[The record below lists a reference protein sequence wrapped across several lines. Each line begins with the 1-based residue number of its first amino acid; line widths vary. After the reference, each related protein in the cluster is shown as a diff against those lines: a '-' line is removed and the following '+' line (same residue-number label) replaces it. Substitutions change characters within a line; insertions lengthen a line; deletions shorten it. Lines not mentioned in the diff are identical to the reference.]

1 MITKVRRKRDGFSLL
16 EVILAIAILGGSMVI
31 IGQGFFLGYRS
42 VRNARMV
49 GVGNRLADSAMAELA
64 AGVVEPTSV
73 SSQQIPNE
81 EGWVYSIEVDDAPV
95 PGLLSAVVTVEN
107 IQFQPRVSISITR
120 MVIDPDYD
128 PLEARSGE

>member
-49 GVGNRLADSAMAELA
+49 GVGNRLADLAMAELA

-107 IQFQPRVSISITR
+107 TQFQPRVSISITR

>member
-81 EGWVYSIEVDDAPV
+81 EGWIYSIEVDDAPV

-107 IQFQPRVSISITR
+107 TQFQPRVSISITR

>member
-107 IQFQPRVSISITR
+107 TQFQPRVSISITR

>member
-1 MITKVRRKRDGFSLL
+1 
-16 EVILAIAILGGSMVI
+16 
-31 IGQGFFLGYRS
+31 
-42 VRNARMV
+42 
-49 GVGNRLADSAMAELA
+49 MAELA

-107 IQFQPRVSISITR
+107 TQFQPRVSISITR

>member
-1 MITKVRRKRDGFSLL
+1 MIMKVRRKRDGFSLL

-107 IQFQPRVSISITR
+107 TQFQPRVSISITR

>member
-49 GVGNRLADSAMAELA
+49 GVGKSSGRLGDGGTCCWS
-64 AGVVEPTSV
+64 
-73 SSQQIPNE
+73 
-81 EGWVYSIEVDDAPV
+81 
-95 PGLLSAVVTVEN
+95 
-107 IQFQPRVSISITR
+107 R
-120 MVIDPDYD
+120 
-128 PLEARSGE
+128 

>member
-1 MITKVRRKRDGFSLL
+1 MITKVRRKQDGFSLL

-107 IQFQPRVSISITR
+107 TQFQPRVSISITR